1 MTCFIFD
8 KDGTLVFN
16 SANPN
21 KPPNKKEEQQ
31 VLPGVAEK
39 LAELR
44 EQGHKITIA
53 SNQGGVAWGF
63 LTEDQ
68 AKDLMK
74 DCVKKVGGADGWAVC
89 PHDLRALGKLNS
101 NQRYAISCNCRK
113 PASGM
118 LDKLMWATDSLSEDT
133 IFVGDQESD
142 KQAAENAGVKFIWA
156 KDFFG

>member
-1 MTCFIFD
+1 MLFIFD
-8 KDGTLVFN
+8 KDGTLVRN
-16 SANPN
+16 AANLQ
-21 KPPNKKEEQQ
+21 KPPNKTEEQE
-31 VLPGVAEK
+31 VLPNVLEK
-39 LAELR
+39 LDFLR
-44 EQGHKITIA
+44 NKGHKIAIA

-68 AKDLMK
+68 ARDLMK
-74 DCVKKVGGADGWAVC
+74 DCVKKIGGADGWAVC
-89 PHDLRALGKLNS
+89 PHDLRAFGKPNS

-142 KQAAENAGVKFIWA
+142 KQAAENAGIKFIWA
-156 KDFFG
+156 KNFFG